1 MSMKII
7 ADMITFSRLLLSICL
22 IWFGIE
28 FGDQALPWVVWIMII
43 SWTGDSLDGTLARHS
58 GTKKK
63 TWVGVH
69 DLQFDMTIAGALLLY
84 LALAGLVPLPN
95 IVFYLLVWAVVFW
108 RFGFNSTLGK
118 LFQAPIYGWLIVV
131 SIRETPSS
139 GLWILV
145 WLVVAIVLTW
155 PRFPDQIIPEFVDG
169 MAEMWQRITS
179 HLRQVNVTDQSKDS
193 LT

>member
-28 FGDQALPWVVWIMII
+28 FGVQALPWVVWIMIL
-43 SWTGDSLDGTLARHS
+43 SWTGDSLDGAFARHS
-58 GTKKK
+58 GMKKQ
-63 TWVGVH
+63 TWVGAH
-69 DLQFDMTIAGALLLY
+69 DLHFDMTIAAALLLY
-84 LALAGLVPLPN
+84 LALAGLVPLPRA
-95 IVFYLLVWAVVFW
+95 IFYLLIWAVVFW
-108 RFGFNSTLGK
+108 RFDINSTLGK
-118 LFQAPIYGWLIVV
+118 LFQAPIYGWFIVV

-145 WLVVAIVLTW
+145 WLVVAIILTW

-169 MAEMWQRITS
+169 MAEMWQRLVS
-179 HLRQVNVTDQSKDS
+179 HLRNGNVADQSKNS
-193 LT
+193 PT